1 MLDYLISLDKQLFL
15 FLNSFHN
22 TFFDY
27 VMVYTSAKY
36 FWIPFYLILTY
47 LIIREYKVKSTLIIA
62 FVLLLILLSDQLS
75 VHAFKNVFQR
85 LRPCHTEDL
94 KLLIH
99 MVNNCGGQYGFVSS
113 HATNSFA
120 LATYISGLF
129 AGRYKW
135 MGWLMF
141 IWAALVSYSRVYL
154 AQHFPA
160 DIIGGA
166 ILGIIIGMVVL
177 ILLKFT
183 INLIWKKPTE
193 VKPS

>member
-15 FLNSFHN
+15 YLNSIHN

-27 VMVYTSAKY
+27 IMVYASAKC
-36 FWIPFYLILTY
+36 FWIPFYLILIY
-47 LIIREYKVKSTLIIA
+47 LIIREYKVKSMLIIA
-62 FVLLLILLSDQLS
+62 FVFLLILLSDQLS

-99 MVNNCGGQYGFVSS
+99 MVNNCGGQYSFVSS

-129 AGRYKW
+129 AEKYKW

-141 IWAALVSYSRVYL
+141 IWAALVSYSRIYL

-166 ILGIIIGMVVL
+166 ILGIIIGVVVL
-177 ILLKFT
+177 ILLSFT
-183 INLIWKKPTE
+183 VNLIWKKPTE
-193 VKPS
+193 AKPS